1 MDCTVYEVVYSY
13 MIYNTV
19 HKEYIKGVLK
29 IYIVFMEIYV
39 FEKLIFSYDFKGDF
53 LCE

>member
-1 MDCTVYEVVYSY
+1 MDCTIWSSIQLHDIQYS
-13 MIYNTV
+13 TQRV
-19 HKEYIKGVLK
+19 HIKGVLK